1 MDSKSATQEGSGKQT
16 LFLLPMQSLLP
27 MSLGR
32 FLASLYAVV
41 FLVLSAFS
49 GISFMQT
56 YQEFSTVRMQA
67 AETRQRLQVAEQ
79 DLREQE
85 RMLAQ
90 LRSDPQYVESM
101 IRRKLGY
108 AKQGETV
115 FRFRE

>member
-1 MDSKSATQEGSGKQT
+1 M
-16 LFLLPMQSLLP
+16 F
-27 MSLGR
+27 LGR
-32 FLASLYAVV
+32 FLATLYAVA
-41 FLVLSAFS
+41 FLALSAFA

-56 YQEFSTVRMQA
+56 YQELANQQTQET
-67 AETRQRLQVAEQ
+67 ETRQKLQVAEQ
-79 DLREQE
+79 DLREQQ

>member
-1 MDSKSATQEGSGKQT
+1 
-16 LFLLPMQSLLP
+16 

-32 FLASLYAVV
+32 FLATFYAVV
-41 FLVLSAFS
+41 FLALSAFA

-56 YQEFSTVRMQA
+56 YQELNNMQTQA
-67 AETRQRLQVAEQ
+67 TETRQKLQVAEQ
-79 DLREQE
+79 EMREQE

-115 FRFRE
+115 FRFQQ

>member
-1 MDSKSATQEGSGKQT
+1 
-16 LFLLPMQSLLP
+16 

-32 FLASLYAVV
+32 FLAAFYAFV
-41 FLVLSAFS
+41 FLALSAFA

-56 YQEFSTVRMQA
+56 YQELDNLRTQA
-67 AETRQRLQVAEQ
+67 TETRQRLQVAEEE
-79 DLREQE
+79 LREQE
-85 RMLAQ
+85 RMLSQ

-108 AKQGETV
+108 ARQGETV

>member
-1 MDSKSATQEGSGKQT
+1 M
-16 LFLLPMQSLLP
+16 F
-27 MSLGR
+27 LGR
-32 FLASLYAVV
+32 FLATLYAVV
-41 FLVLSAFS
+41 FLALSAFA

-56 YQEFSTVRMQA
+56 YQELTTLQTQEM
-67 AETRQRLQVAEQ
+67 ETRQKLQVAEQ
-79 DLREQE
+79 DLREQQ

>member
-1 MDSKSATQEGSGKQT
+1 MT
-16 LFLLPMQSLLP
+16 
-27 MSLGR
+27 LGR
-32 FLASLYAVV
+32 FLATLYAVA
-41 FLVLSAFS
+41 FLALSAFA
-49 GISFMQT
+49 GIAFVQT
-56 YQEFSTVRMQA
+56 YQQLANLQTQES
-67 AETRQRLQVAEQ
+67 ESRQRLQVAEQ
-79 DLREQE
+79 ELRDQE

>member
-1 MDSKSATQEGSGKQT
+1 M
-16 LFLLPMQSLLP
+16 F
-27 MSLGR
+27 LGR
-32 FLASLYAVV
+32 FLATLYAVV
-41 FLVLSAFS
+41 FLALSAFA

-56 YQEFSTVRMQA
+56 YQELTTLQTQ
-67 AETRQRLQVAEQ
+67 ETETHQKLQVAEQ
-79 DLREQE
+79 ELGDQR

-108 AKQGETV
+108 AKHGETV

>member
-1 MDSKSATQEGSGKQT
+1 
-16 LFLLPMQSLLP
+16 

-32 FLASLYAVV
+32 FLATLYAVV
-41 FLVLSAFS
+41 FLALSAFA
-49 GISFMQT
+49 GISFVQT
-56 YQEFSTVRMQA
+56 YQELANMQTQET
-67 AETRQRLQVAEQ
+67 ETRQRMQVAEQ
-79 DLREQE
+79 ELRDQQ

>member
-1 MDSKSATQEGSGKQT
+1 MT
-16 LFLLPMQSLLP
+16 
-27 MSLGR
+27 LGR
-32 FLASLYAVV
+32 FLATLYAVV
-41 FLVLSAFS
+41 FLALSAFA

-56 YQEFSTVRMQA
+56 YQQLTNLQTQES
-67 AETRQRLQVAEQ
+67 ESRQRLQMAEQ
-79 DLREQE
+79 ELKEQE
-85 RMLAQ
+85 RMLTQ

>member
-1 MDSKSATQEGSGKQT
+1 M
-16 LFLLPMQSLLP
+16 F
-27 MSLGR
+27 LGR
-32 FLASLYAVV
+32 FLVTLYAVA
-41 FLVLSAFS
+41 FLALSAFA

-56 YQEFSTVRMQA
+56 YQELTNLQTQET
-67 AETRQRLQVAEQ
+67 ETRQKLQVAEQ
-79 DLREQE
+79 DLREQQ

>member
-1 MDSKSATQEGSGKQT
+1 
-16 LFLLPMQSLLP
+16 

-32 FLASLYAVV
+32 FLATLYAVV
-41 FLVLSAFS
+41 FLALSAFA

-56 YQEFSTVRMQA
+56 YQELANQQTQET
-67 AETRQRLQVAEQ
+67 ETRQKLQVAEQ
-79 DLREQE
+79 DLREQQ

>member
-1 MDSKSATQEGSGKQT
+1 
-16 LFLLPMQSLLP
+16 
-27 MSLGR
+27 
-32 FLASLYAVV
+32 LYAVV
-41 FLVLSAFS
+41 FLALSAFA

-56 YQEFSTVRMQA
+56 YQELTNMQTQA
-67 AETRQRLQVAEQ
+67 AETRQKLQMAEQ
-79 DLREQE
+79 EMREQD
-85 RMLAQ
+85 RMLVQ

>member
-1 MDSKSATQEGSGKQT
+1 
-16 LFLLPMQSLLP
+16 

-32 FLASLYAVV
+32 FLATLYAVV
-41 FLVLSAFS
+41 FLALSAFA

-56 YQEFSTVRMQA
+56 YQELNNLQTQET
-67 AETRQRLQVAEQ
+67 ETRQKLQMAEQ
-79 DLREQE
+79 ELREQQ
-85 RMLAQ
+85 RMLTQ
-90 LRSDPQYVESM
+90 LRSDPQFVESM

>member
-1 MDSKSATQEGSGKQT
+1 
-16 LFLLPMQSLLP
+16 

-32 FLASLYAVV
+32 FLATLYAVV
-41 FLVLSAFS
+41 FLALSAFA

-56 YQEFSTVRMQA
+56 YQELTNMQTQA
-67 AETRQRLQVAEQ
+67 AETRQKLQMAEQ
-79 DLREQE
+79 EMREQD
-85 RMLAQ
+85 RMLVQ

>member
-1 MDSKSATQEGSGKQT
+1 M
-16 LFLLPMQSLLP
+16 F
-27 MSLGR
+27 LGR
-32 FLASLYAVV
+32 FLVTLYAVA
-41 FLVLSAFS
+41 FLALSAFA

-56 YQEFSTVRMQA
+56 YQELANQQTQET
-67 AETRQRLQVAEQ
+67 ETRQKLQVAEQ
-79 DLREQE
+79 DLREQQ

>member
-1 MDSKSATQEGSGKQT
+1 
-16 LFLLPMQSLLP
+16 

-32 FLASLYAVV
+32 FLATLYTVV
-41 FLVLSAFS
+41 FLALSAFA

-56 YQEFSTVRMQA
+56 YQELANMQTQET
-67 AETRQRLQVAEQ
+67 ETRQKLQVAEQ
-79 DLREQE
+79 ELREQQ

>member
-1 MDSKSATQEGSGKQT
+1 
-16 LFLLPMQSLLP
+16 

-32 FLASLYAVV
+32 FLATLYTVV
-41 FLVLSAFS
+41 FLALSAFA

-56 YQEFSTVRMQA
+56 YQELNNMQTQET
-67 AETRQRLQVAEQ
+67 ETRQKLQVAEQ
-79 DLREQE
+79 ELREQQ

>member
-1 MDSKSATQEGSGKQT
+1 
-16 LFLLPMQSLLP
+16 

-32 FLASLYAVV
+32 FLATFYAVV
-41 FLVLSAFS
+41 FLALSAFA

-56 YQEFSTVRMQA
+56 YQELDTQRTQA
-67 AETRQRLQVAEQ
+67 TETSQKLQMAEQ
-79 DLREQE
+79 ELREQE

>member
-1 MDSKSATQEGSGKQT
+1 
-16 LFLLPMQSLLP
+16 

-32 FLASLYAVV
+32 LLASLYAVV
-41 FLVLSAFS
+41 FLALGAFA

-56 YQEFSTVRMQA
+56 YQELDNMRMQA
-67 AETRQRLQVAEQ
+67 SETRQKLQVAEQ
-79 DLREQE
+79 ELRDQE
-85 RMLAQ
+85 RALAQ

>member
-1 MDSKSATQEGSGKQT
+1 
-16 LFLLPMQSLLP
+16 

-32 FLASLYAVV
+32 FLATLYAVV
-41 FLVLSAFS
+41 FLALSAFA

-56 YQEFSTVRMQA
+56 YQELANLQTQES
-67 AETRQRLQVAEQ
+67 ETRQKLQVAEQ
-79 DLREQE
+79 DLREQL
-85 RMLAQ
+85 RMLDQ
-90 LRSDPQYVESM
+90 LRSDPQFVESM

>member
-1 MDSKSATQEGSGKQT
+1 M
-16 LFLLPMQSLLP
+16 F
-27 MSLGR
+27 LGR
-32 FLASLYAVV
+32 FLAALYAFV
-41 FLVLSAFS
+41 FLALSAFA

-56 YQEFSTVRMQA
+56 YQELTNLRMQA
-67 AETRQRLQVAEQ
+67 TETRQKLQVAEQ

-85 RMLAQ
+85 RMLSQ
-90 LRSDPQYVESM
+90 LRGDPQYVESM

>member
-1 MDSKSATQEGSGKQT
+1 
-16 LFLLPMQSLLP
+16 

-32 FLASLYAVV
+32 FLATLYAVA
-41 FLVLSAFS
+41 FLALSAFA

-56 YQEFSTVRMQA
+56 YQELGNLRTQES
-67 AETRQRLQVAEQ
+67 ETRQKLQVAEQ
-79 DLREQE
+79 ELREQQ
-85 RMLAQ
+85 RMLEQ
-90 LRSDPQYVESM
+90 LRTDPLYVESM

>member
-1 MDSKSATQEGSGKQT
+1 MT
-16 LFLLPMQSLLP
+16 
-27 MSLGR
+27 LGR

-56 YQEFSTVRMQA
+56 YQELSTVRTQA

-79 DLREQE
+79 ELREQQ
-85 RMLAQ
+85 RALAH
-90 LRSDPQYVESM
+90 LRSDPQYVEGM

-108 AKQGETV
+108 AKQDETV

>member
-1 MDSKSATQEGSGKQT
+1 
-16 LFLLPMQSLLP
+16 

-32 FLASLYAVV
+32 FLATLYAVV
-41 FLVLSAFS
+41 FLALSAFA

-56 YQEFSTVRMQA
+56 YQELNNLQTQET
-67 AETRQRLQVAEQ
+67 ETRQKLQMAEQ
-79 DLREQE
+79 ELREQQ

-90 LRSDPQYVESM
+90 LRSDPQFVESM

>member
-1 MDSKSATQEGSGKQT
+1 
-16 LFLLPMQSLLP
+16 

-32 FLASLYAVV
+32 FLASFYAVV
-41 FLVLSAFS
+41 FLALSAFA

-56 YQEFSTVRMQA
+56 YQELGNMRTQA
-67 AETRQRLQVAEQ
+67 TETRQKLQVAEQ
-79 DLREQE
+79 EMREQE